1 LAQGANQA
9 ASGELADNFTM
20 DALIND
26 LDNKA

>member
-9 ASGELADNFTM
+9 ASGEFADNFTM

-26 LDNKA
+26 LDNEA